1 MHIWF
6 CLFVQILCIFMQ
18 MIFLLICEYF
28 VFAYFQV
35 SIFELI
41 IIILCTYIA
50 CFLFACLSI
59 FLHFWYC
66 TLLHISCIYICI
78 FKSAYYG
85 IFTTISPWAYSRLES
100 ICLHIQC
107 RFFYILK
114 MHACAYLV
122 LHICVYCC
130 ISMHSVFA
138 YLSIFLLPRPISLI
152 NI

>member
-1 MHIWF
+1 MHIYAY
-6 CLFVQILCIFMQ
+6 LV
-18 MIFLLICEYF
+18 LLICAIF
-28 VFAYFQV
+28 VHIYAYDIFAYTW
-35 SIFELI
+35 IFCLH
-41 IIILCTYIA
+41 ILSYLCLSCTYIA
-50 CFLFACLSI
+50 YFLFAYLCI

-85 IFTTISPWAYSRLES
+85 IFTTISPWAYSSLES